1 MVARQILDLL
11 VKVRILVG
19 QHKKKYV
26 IDIQSIT
33 YFVFFTVAQH
43 LLTFS
48 FFVSRRRRYVS
59 EIYNYS
65 TNDPAE
71 YKAS

>member
-19 QHKKKYV
+19 QQKKKYV

-33 YFVFFTVAQH
+33 YFVFLQ
-43 LLTFS
+43 LLNIF
-48 FFVSRRRRYVS
+48 
-59 EIYNYS
+59 
-65 TNDPAE
+65 
-71 YKAS
+71 

>member
-33 YFVFFTVAQH
+33 YFIFLQ
-43 LLTFS
+43 LLNIF
-48 FFVSRRRRYVS
+48 
-59 EIYNYS
+59 
-65 TNDPAE
+65 
-71 YKAS
+71 

>member
-33 YFVFFTVAQH
+33 YFVFLQ
-43 LLTFS
+43 LLNIFLPS
-48 FFVSRRRRYVS
+48 LFFVSRRRRYVS